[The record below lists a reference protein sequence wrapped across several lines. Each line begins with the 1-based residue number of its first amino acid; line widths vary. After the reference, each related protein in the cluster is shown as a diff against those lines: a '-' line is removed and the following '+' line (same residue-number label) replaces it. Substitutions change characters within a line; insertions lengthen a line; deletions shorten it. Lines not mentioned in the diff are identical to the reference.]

1 MMMMKQHQT
10 TGVLITTL
18 LLLSVLFAYTLLLN
32 QQADPVKP
40 INYTEFL
47 AKVQRKELSKVIVR
61 GSELEALGKPV
72 LAPAPAKTTAS
83 KAAPVP
89 PEGTVAKKPTAPA
102 VTEPWWESPLA
113 ANAKKATTRIAHYSV
128 NLPAGATLAWL
139 PKLEAGGVAVEV
151 QPPEKEGLWWSIAGS
166 LIFPLLLGLML
177 FLVYRNM
184 ASGGGGQAF
193 SFGKSKAKLM
203 VESNI
208 KITFKDVAGI
218 NEAKGELEE
227 VVDFLKNAERY
238 QKLGAK
244 IPKGVL
250 LVGSPG
256 TGKTLLA
263 KAVAGEAGVPFFT
276 ISGSDFVEM
285 FVGVGASRVRDLFE
299 QAKKQAPCII
309 FIDEIDAVGR
319 QRGAGMGGGH
329 DEREQTLNQMLV
341 EMDGFDGTTGIIII
355 AATNRPDILD
365 NALLRP
371 GRFDRQV
378 TIDKP
383 DLQGREQILA
393 VHSKGKPL
401 TETVDVKRLAKRTS
415 GFSGADLA
423 NLLNEAALLAA
434 RRNKEVIDM
443 VDVEDSIDRVVMG
456 LEKRSKLISEK
467 DKEITAYHEIGHALT
482 CVLTPCMDPIRK
494 VTIVPRG
501 MALGYA
507 WYAPEEETEQV
518 SLSKTRILGEIAV
531 ALGGRV
537 AEELVFDEVTTGA
550 SNDLQKVSKM
560 ARALVTA
567 YGMSESLGTITY
579 GERNEHVFMGRDFG
593 TQRNYSETIA
603 TEIDREVKR
612 IVDEQYAYVRTLLAE
627 NRDMMDALAK
637 ALLEKETLDDTEIKA
652 ILDNVRAKRSA

>member
-1 MMMMKQHQT
+1 
-10 TGVLITTL
+10 
-18 LLLSVLFAYTLLLN
+18 
-32 QQADPVKP
+32 
-40 INYTEFL
+40 
-47 AKVQRKELSKVIVR
+47 
-61 GSELEALGKPV
+61 
-72 LAPAPAKTTAS
+72 
-83 KAAPVP
+83 
-89 PEGTVAKKPTAPA
+89 
-102 VTEPWWESPLA
+102 
-113 ANAKKATTRIAHYSV
+113 
-128 NLPAGATLAWL
+128 
-139 PKLEAGGVAVEV
+139 
-151 QPPEKEGLWWSIAGS
+151 
-166 LIFPLLLGLML
+166 
-177 FLVYRNM
+177 
-184 ASGGGGQAF
+184 
-193 SFGKSKAKLM
+193 
-203 VESNI
+203 
-208 KITFKDVAGI
+208 
-218 NEAKGELEE
+218 
-227 VVDFLKNAERY
+227 
-238 QKLGAK
+238 
-244 IPKGVL
+244 
-250 LVGSPG
+250 
-256 TGKTLLA
+256 
-263 KAVAGEAGVPFFT
+263 
-276 ISGSDFVEM
+276 
-285 FVGVGASRVRDLFE
+285 
-299 QAKKQAPCII
+299 
-309 FIDEIDAVGR
+309 
-319 QRGAGMGGGH
+319 
-329 DEREQTLNQMLV
+329 
-341 EMDGFDGTTGIIII
+341 
-355 AATNRPDILD
+355 
-365 NALLRP
+365 
-371 GRFDRQV
+371 
-378 TIDKP
+378 
-383 DLQGREQILA
+383 
-393 VHSKGKPL
+393 
-401 TETVDVKRLAKRTS
+401 VDVKRLAKRTS

-652 ILDNVRAKRSA
+652 ILDNVRAKRSSV